1 MATGCNRLA
10 EATGLFFGQCEQL
23 VLTSFASLGDF
34 LPNTRSPKSGI
45 SLFSPGFP
53 QFFHRHRTM
62 ATNRVTLVSIA
73 ATLGLMAWAAI
84 GLQSQT
90 AELLTACRQGP
101 EPAACELRLLGR

>member
-1 MATGCNRLA
+1 MATGCNLPA
-10 EATGLFFGQCEQL
+10 VVTGLFFGQYEQL
-23 VLTSFASLGDF
+23 VLAPFASLGH
-34 LPNTRSPKSGI
+34 LQHNPRPSKSG
-45 SLFSPGFP
+45 LTFPSPVKSMKLDTN
-53 QFFHRHRTM
+53 RTM
-62 ATNRVTLVSIA
+62 ATNRVTLASIA

>member
-1 MATGCNRLA
+1 MVTGCNRLVA
-10 EATGLFFGQCEQL
+10 VIGLFLGQSEQL
-23 VLTSFASLGDF
+23 VSIPFASLGDF
-34 LPNTRSPKSGI
+34 RTYTPLHRWGLCFPFLSHQRNLISPEAMN
-45 SLFSPGFP
+45 P
-53 QFFHRHRTM
+53 
-62 ATNRVTLVSIA
+62 NRVTWLSIG

>member
-1 MATGCNRLA
+1 MKLD
-10 EATGLFFGQCEQL
+10 
-23 VLTSFASLGDF
+23 TS
-34 LPNTRSPKSGI
+34 
-45 SLFSPGFP
+45 
-53 QFFHRHRTM
+53 RTM
-62 ATNRVTLVSIA
+62 APLPRVTLASIG

>member
-1 MATGCNRLA
+1 
-10 EATGLFFGQCEQL
+10 
-23 VLTSFASLGDF
+23 
-34 LPNTRSPKSGI
+34 
-45 SLFSPGFP
+45 
-53 QFFHRHRTM
+53 M
-62 ATNRVTLVSIA
+62 ATNRVTMASIA